1 VLPAPAGQMRQDL
14 AGLDDGELLDIVG
27 SQPRSSHRR
36 MAACELLVGR
46 YDGLV
51 RSCVRRYPPG
61 PEPME
66 DLMQVGYVGLVKAI
80 NNFNPA
86 VGRNLGAYA
95 QSYITGEI
103 KRHFRDKRWPIQV
116 TRPVKELALEVRAVT
131 WPLTQELGR
140 TPAESDLARHLGVS
154 RHDLRDARLAEKA
167 FQPSSLEAPQPGQSG
182 QASLADLL
190 GEEDPHIDHML
201 GMQALATH
209 WGELPAREQQILLL
223 RFYGGMTQTQVGQHL
238 GISQMHVS
246 RLLAHALG
254 YLRERLLSVHVEGGC
269 GRRPAGRASP
279 GDRVP
284 REGRPL
290 ETQQGSLVDSRGQS

>member
-1 VLPAPAGQMRQDL
+1 MLPAAAGRVRQDL
-14 AGLDDGELLDIVG
+14 AGLDDAELLVIVG

-51 RSCVRRYPPG
+51 RSCVRRYPLG
-61 PEPME
+61 PELTE

-80 NNFNPA
+80 NNFDPA
-86 VGRNLGAYA
+86 VGGSLGAYA

-103 KRHFRDKRWPIQV
+103 KRYFRDKRWPIQV
-116 TRPVKELALEVRAVT
+116 SRPVKELAIEVRAVT

-154 RHDLRDARLAEKA
+154 RRDLRDARLAEKA
-167 FQPSSLEAPQPGQSG
+167 FQPSSLEAPQSGQPGG

-190 GEEDPHIDHML
+190 GEEDPHIEHVL

-209 WGELPAREQQILLL
+209 WGELPPREQQILLL
-223 RFYGGMTQTQVGQHL
+223 RFYGGMTQTQVGRQL

-254 YLRERLLSVHVEGGC
+254 YLRERLLGVHVESGRA
-269 GRRPAGRASP
+269 RRPVGRAGP
-279 GDRVP
+279 GDREAGQISGP
-284 REGRPL
+284 PPGI
-290 ETQQGSLVDSRGQS
+290 SR

>member
-1 VLPAPAGQMRQDL
+1 MRQDL
-14 AGLDDGELLDIVG
+14 AGLDDGELLVIVG

-51 RSCVRRYPPG
+51 RSCVRRYPLG
-61 PEPME
+61 PELTE

-80 NNFNPA
+80 NNFDPA
-86 VGRNLGAYA
+86 VGRSLGAYA

-103 KRHFRDKRWPIQV
+103 KRYFRDKRWPIQV
-116 TRPVKELALEVRAVT
+116 TRPVKELAIEVRAVT

-154 RHDLRDARLAEKA
+154 RRDLRDARLAEKA
-167 FQPSSLEAPQPGQSG
+167 FQPSSLEAPQSGQPGG

-190 GEEDPHIDHML
+190 GEEDPHIEHVL

-209 WGELPAREQQILLL
+209 WGELPPREQQILLL
-223 RFYGGMTQTQVGQHL
+223 RFYGGMTQTQVGLAARHL
-238 GISQMHVS
+238 PDARLPAARPRARLPS
-246 RLLAHALG
+246 RAPARCPRG
-254 YLRERLLSVHVEGGC
+254 KRPRP
-269 GRRPAGRASP
+269 RRVGRAGA

-284 REGRPL
+284 REGRAL
-290 ETQQGSLVDSRGQS
+290 ETQQGSPVDTRGQS